1 MSRKYQLSKI
11 VTKLIWQFL
20 TNTKKQI
27 IWLLR
32 TLFSTQKQHKLPS
45 TGFVLPTVAM
55 VSVVV
60 VLLTTSIMLRS
71 FDRAKNASNVR
82 INEAVLSAAIPAID
96 RSRVKINKLFQDISL
111 PKVTPTD
118 EELSKVLDDPN
129 NIDNINK
136 YTFADETKL
145 QISFD
150 ISGDDVIDQ
159 PTTSTSL
166 YDNETVNT
174 AWRFPVDTDNNGKF
188 DSYILYSILLR
199 TPRNSSGKYARARNP
214 LEARTP
220 PMAKAISDP
229 DCTTNTNAI
238 LAGNTG
244 WIKQNNE
251 FKKSFFVYT
260 ATVPITTTP
269 SDTTNYEK
277 YQGSKGFA
285 AVEYQQ
291 DRSQALPGN
300 VAVYNDDL
308 EINPDTALN
317 LNGGIFTNSNFL
329 TGGSGQV
336 ELYQI
341 SSKKSCYYKAKNS
354 KIIVGGNL
362 GSGGFKGAGTTTTN
376 VDLFKGKDTD
386 PTASTWE
393 ASVTDD
399 SINLMYNNL
408 AYVHRINKL
417 IAAQFAN
424 AISSDPAEV
433 KKGIEQKKQD
443 LGLSSFTTA
452 EFNAIRHQQLQLY
465 FQKRTRRVPYQ
476 EVNFGDEET
485 FPTTVLQGSGDTL
498 RPIDK
503 WMYATDPSDGK
514 TGTDYS
520 ELTLNT
526 SDTSLQPEA
535 TEPQALKNAG
545 GVEAT
550 LGDRVIVSNNLSEI
564 WWDTTPAASSG
575 NNVPELWWN
584 ASNQP
589 QGFLGNSITHT
600 QDINGIKWDAGDTNK
615 TRTRRSL
622 VQTATLANLADTTR
636 DGAWELD
643 AAKIPKNITEPVGG
657 LRVVTGAGVYL
668 SATDTTTTVDSTV
681 KEIWP
686 DTMPIPG
693 TAPTT
698 KTIAPYYLYDP
709 SITYQWRE
717 ITNSDTPYLKM
728 RATAVYHYKSTSYN
742 AQTPA
747 PIACVSSFYIPSNS
761 TTAKNITELPWN
773 AATDGLSNN
782 GIVYPA
788 PTSTQGES
796 HYATVLNY
804 LSQLTYPNG
813 RLIDDGL
820 LAKALAKTANRTI
833 SEQSAIDAQIC
844 ALQILDGSISPSDTV
859 IPHGA
864 IYETSLLDSREI
876 ARNSS
881 SNNTTYDYPIID
893 RQPLE
898 IRATV
903 LDLDQLR
910 TKTIGTSSPSQEYLL
925 PNSGIIYA
933 TRDDALPD
941 ASAGSSGVQTDAQK
955 LVSPVDYILDS
966 TRRPNAIML
975 INGSKLGR
983 GTSNAYREEEK
994 GLILAS
1000 NLPVYIKGNFN
1011 LHTQEEFT
1019 DVATTAFYDRTTANT
1034 DFGCRNGDPAA
1045 SCPTGDEWRPATVL
1059 GDAVT
1064 LLSDNFRAGFR
1075 DEGDY
1080 DWNNSLVDTPPS
1092 GFSAVNS
1099 FGANGT
1105 WADPNNSGFPKDF
1118 DTATTGHQGSSYVNN
1133 LVTPLVRMIPAREYA
1148 YEICTS
1154 TVKEECFCTATDTAS
1169 QCADKTRRW
1178 SMTNVALS
1186 GYKFNGQNSWRE
1198 DGIGSAT
1205 NSIKTGFIGTNPDNG
1220 WETLPFKRLAF
1231 KRDIDTTLLITP
1243 LTLYG
1248 KGTSSKLEE
1257 FPIGGTTSAN
1267 LVSPTLLIPWLLPNS
1282 SNVFEPVLQIQKPFA
1297 TDTDSTNTTVISSA
1311 NNTLT
1316 TPQESQDSKNWLQ
1329 PVLADTTFNLN
1340 VAAGDS
1346 PARPTTEDN
1355 GGLQNFT
1362 RFMENWASTNGQKTA
1377 KIFGS
1382 FIQLNKSAYATGTY
1396 NVNVEANSIR
1406 YPIQNES
1413 GATTGYLPPTRN
1425 WGYDVAL
1432 LSQSADRFA
1441 SKLIL
1446 TSPDLPDEYF
1456 REVGKDDQW
1465 VQTLLCAKTTDSG
1478 KPYAIAQNQ
1487 RPSHCQ

>member
-1 MSRKYQLSKI
+1 MSLQRQLSKI
-11 VTKLIWQFL
+11 LTKLIRRFL
-20 TNTKKQI
+20 ANTKKQL

-32 TLFSTQKQHKLPS
+32 TIFGTQKQQKVA
-45 TGFVLPTVAM
+45 TAGFVLPTVAM

-60 VLLTTSIMLRS
+60 VLLTTAIMVRS
-71 FDRAKNASNVR
+71 FNRAQNASNIR
-82 INEAVLSAAIPAID
+82 INETVLSAAIPAID
-96 RSRVKINKLFQDISL
+96 RSRAKINKLFEDISL

-118 EELSKVLDDPN
+118 EELYKVLDDIN

-150 ISGDDVIDQ
+150 INGNGAIEQ

-166 YDNETVNT
+166 SDQETLNT
-174 AWRFPVDTDNNGKF
+174 VWRFPVDTDNNGKF
-188 DSYILYSILLR
+188 DSYTLYSILLR
-199 TPRNSSGKYARARNP
+199 TPRNIGGKYARNRTP
-214 LEARTP
+214 LETRSS
-220 PMAKAISDP
+220 PMTKGILNP
-229 DCTTNTNAI
+229 NCTTNADAI
-238 LAGNTG
+238 LVGNTG
-244 WIKQNNE
+244 WIKQNHELN
-251 FKKSFFVYT
+251 KSFFVYT

-277 YQGSKGFA
+277 HQGNQGFA
-285 AVEYQQ
+285 SLEYQQ
-291 DRSQALPGN
+291 DRSQRPPSK

-308 EINPDTALN
+308 EINPDTDLN

-336 ELYQI
+336 QLYQI
-341 SSKKSCYYKAKNS
+341 SSKASCYYKSQNS

-362 GSGGFKGAGTTTTN
+362 GSGGFKGAGTTATK
-376 VDLFKGKDTD
+376 VDLFKGKNTN

-393 ASVTDD
+393 ASVTED
-399 SINLMYNNL
+399 SPNLMYNNL
-408 AYVHRINKL
+408 AYVNRINQL
-417 IAAQFAN
+417 IASQFAN
-424 AISSDPAEV
+424 AISSDPSEV
-433 KKGIEQKKQD
+433 KKGIEKRKQD

-452 EFNAIRHQQLQLY
+452 EFDAIRRQQLQLY

-476 EVNFGDEET
+476 EVNFGDVET
-485 FPTTVLQGSGDTL
+485 FPSTVIQGSDDTL

-503 WMYATDPSDGK
+503 WMYAADPSDGK

-520 ELTLNT
+520 TLTLNT
-526 SDTSLQPEA
+526 TGASLQPQA
-535 TEPQALKNAG
+535 TEPQALQDAS
-545 GVEAT
+545 GVEAM
-550 LGDRVIVSNNLSEI
+550 LGDRILVSHNLSEI
-564 WWDTTPAASSG
+564 WWNTTPAASSE
-575 NNVPELWWN
+575 NNVPEQWWN
-584 ASNQP
+584 ESNQP
-589 QGFLGNSITHT
+589 TGFVGTSINDR
-600 QDINGIKWDAGDTNK
+600 QEISGIKWNAGNTSK
-615 TRTRRSL
+615 TRTRQSL
-622 VQTATLANLADTTR
+622 VQTATLADLADTSR

-643 AAKIPKNITEPVGG
+643 AAKIPQNITEPVGG

-668 SATDTTTTVDSTV
+668 SATDTTTTVNSTV

-693 TAPTT
+693 TAPAT
-698 KTIAPYYLYDP
+698 KTITPYSLYDP
-709 SITYQWRE
+709 SIAYQWRE
-717 ITNSDTPYLKM
+717 IADASTPYLQM
-728 RATAVYHYKSTSYN
+728 RATAIYHYK
-742 AQTPA
+742 AQTPT
-747 PIACVSSFYIPSNS
+747 PIACVSSFYVPSNS
-761 TTAKNITELPWN
+761 TTAKNITGLPWN

-788 PTSTQGES
+788 PTSAKGES

-903 LDLDQLR
+903 LDLNQLR
-910 TKTIGTSSPSQEYLL
+910 TNTIGTSSPSQEYLL

-941 ASAGSSGVQTDAQK
+941 ASAGTAGVQTDAQK

-983 GTSNAYREEEK
+983 GTGNAYREAEK

-1000 NLPVYIKGNFN
+1000 NLPVYVKGNFN
-1011 LHTQEEFT
+1011 LHTQGEFT
-1019 DVATTAFYDRTTANT
+1019 DVATTAFYDRTTANA
-1034 DFGCRNGDPAA
+1034 DFGCRNGDPTA
-1045 SCPTGDEWRPATVL
+1045 SCATGDEWRPATVL

-1064 LLSDNFRAGFR
+1064 LLSDNFREGFR

-1080 DWNNSLVDTPPS
+1080 DWNNSLVGTPPS
-1092 GFSAVNS
+1092 GFSAVNF
-1099 FGANGT
+1099 FGANGK
-1105 WADPNNSGFPKDF
+1105 WADTSTSNAGFPQDF
-1118 DTATTGHQGSSYVNN
+1118 DPATTGYQGSSYVNN
-1133 LVTPLVRMIPAREYA
+1133 LVTPLVRMVPAREYA

-1154 TVKEECFCTATDTAS
+1154 TVQDECFCSATDTADE
-1169 QCADKTRRW
+1169 CAIKTRRW
-1178 SMTNVALS
+1178 SMTNVALN
-1186 GYKFNGQNSWRE
+1186 GYNFNGQNSWRE
-1198 DGIGSAT
+1198 DGIGSAI

-1220 WETLPFKRLAF
+1220 WEALPFKRLAL
-1231 KRDIDTTLLITP
+1231 KRDIDTTLPITP
-1243 LTLYG
+1243 LTFYG
-1248 KGTSSKLEE
+1248 KGSSNKLEE
-1257 FPIGGTTSAN
+1257 FPIGGATLAN
-1267 LVSPTLLIPWLLPNS
+1267 LVSPTMLIPWLLPNS
-1282 SNVFEPVLQIQKPFA
+1282 SGVFEPVLQIQKPFA
-1297 TDTDSTNTTVISSA
+1297 TETDPDNTTVISST
-1311 NNTLT
+1311 NDT
-1316 TPQESQDSKNWLQ
+1316 KNWLQ
-1329 PVLADTTFNLN
+1329 PVLADTTFNLI

-1346 PARPTTEDN
+1346 PARPITEDN
-1355 GGLQNFT
+1355 GGLQNLT
-1362 RFMENWASTNGQKTA
+1362 RFMENWASANGQKTA
-1377 KIFGS
+1377 NIFGS
-1382 FIQLNKSAYATGTY
+1382 FMQIKKSAYATGTY
-1396 NVNVEANSIR
+1396 NVNVEAGSIV
-1406 YPIQNES
+1406 YPIANDS

-1432 LSQSADRFA
+1432 LSQSPDRFA
-1441 SKLIL
+1441 SKLVL

-1456 REVGKDDQW
+1456 REVNKDDQW
-1465 VQTLLCAKTTDSG
+1465 VQTLLCAKTTGLGIS
-1478 KPYAIAQNQ
+1478 YAIDKNQ
-1487 RPSHCQ
+1487 RPSTCQ